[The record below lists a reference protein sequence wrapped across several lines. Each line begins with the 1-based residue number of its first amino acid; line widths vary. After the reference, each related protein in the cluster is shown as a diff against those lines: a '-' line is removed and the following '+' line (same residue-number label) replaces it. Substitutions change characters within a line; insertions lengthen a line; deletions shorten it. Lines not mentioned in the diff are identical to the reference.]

1 MFTKLSK
8 VMSLLLIVAMLA
20 TLGASAALAQDLST
34 GAGDGPGNAVSP
46 SNSIVSIAPGSSQWY
61 LFRSQRPVNVEENT
75 DEDNEDV
82 VTNPNDATIDATVR
96 VQSGAVDFEVWSSDD
111 LNNWIND
118 EDFDPTGIGTV
129 NEFMNGD
136 PLFWQGS
143 FQGNNNYYLIV
154 KNRGLEPAFYSLNIT
169 GDVSFPSQ
177 LSLDSTSPTAPVAM
191 AQTQQPVMSEEM
203 GLTVD
208 TTAASTPAEP
218 AMTTEEPT
226 MMAEMGSGPESAR
239 QPVSG
244 VVNIAPGQSQWYS
257 FRAQKPVD
265 VEEDDEAVVTD
276 PTLATIDAVLR
287 VQSGNV
293 SFEVWSKDDLN
304 NWRNDEDFNPTGAGT
319 PNEFISGE
327 PLSWQGTFENNDVY
341 YLIVKNWGM
350 EPASYSL
357 DITGNVSFPSS
368 TNMSVK

>member
-1 MFTKLSK
+1 MVTKLSK
-8 VMSLLLIVAMLA
+8 VMSLLLIVALLA

-46 SNSIVSIAPGSSQWY
+46 SAGIVSIAPGSAQWY
-61 LFRSQRPVNVEENT
+61 LFRSQRPVNVEED
-75 DEDNEDV
+75 DETV
-82 VTNPNDATIDATVR
+82 VTDPTDATIDATVR
-96 VQSGAVDFEVWSSDD
+96 VQSGAVNFEVLSTDD
-111 LNNWIND
+111 LNRWINND
-118 EDFDPTGIGTV
+118 EDFSPTGVGTV

-143 FQGNNNYYLIV
+143 FDGNNNYYLV
-154 KNRGLEPAFYSLNIT
+154 VRNRGVEPAFYSLTIT
-169 GDVSFPSQ
+169 GDVTFPSQ
-177 LSLDSTSPTAPVAM
+177 LSLDSNTSTAPMAA
-191 AQTQQPVMSEEM
+191 AQTQEPVMSEEM

-208 TTAASTPAEP
+208 TPVASTPAES
-218 AMTTEEPT
+218 T

-239 QPVSG
+239 QPMSG

-257 FRAQKPVD
+257 FRAQKPVG
-265 VEEDDEAVVTD
+265 VEEDDDAVVTD

-327 PLSWQGTFENNDVY
+327 PLSWQGTFENNDLY
-341 YLIVKNWGM
+341 YLVVKNWGT

-357 DITGNVSFPSS
+357 AITGNVSFPSS
-368 TNMSVK
+368 TNMAVN